1 VITSDWP
8 TPTAGDNE
16 GIYDPVN
23 HGFLVTESDPDTI
36 IFLDRVNRG
45 SVTLRSIVEDV
56 CDQAGFTIA
65 DDIDATALTDIVEGF
80 VISGRQ
86 QASGPIES
94 LSRLYDFDAREED
107 FIIDFIKGGG
117 ASAFTIDEDDL
128 GVESG
133 NLGREVKLERERI
146 DEREIP
152 RIVEINFSDVDFDYQ
167 SGTQRWQRIQEAT
180 NSEKKISFSVGLSE
194 TNTNVLAMAERVGQK
209 AWLERFN
216 YQTPVG
222 PKHYRISPGD
232 VGTIVIG
239 GVSLLV
245 KVLSA
250 NLGDNGVYQIAAV
263 SENLEGHTTAG
274 NTGSGSGDFPAQDV
288 GGTALV
294 NLYTIDNPIILDSQ
308 DGIGAMLAS
317 GRIGS
322 GDFPGASVFFSTDNV
337 NFTVVQSIQSNE
349 EVTHGVATTSL
360 PSASHTI
367 WDRVNTVTIDPF
379 NGTLESATEEE
390 VLNGANFALLGDEY
404 IQFANATLNGDGTY
418 TLDTLLRGRKG
429 TEWAISNHGNP
440 ERFVLMTTGTIF
452 NHALSDSLIN
462 STAYYKAVAFQ
473 QGFETGTLKQLGYQA
488 NAKKPYAVVE
498 VEGVFG
504 GSPSD
509 IPMSWVRRT
518 RVGGEWVDGTGTVP
532 LGEESEE
539 YILEILDTG
548 SPDVVLRTTGTLTSP
563 SYTYTEADQITDFGA
578 PVSSVTVRIY
588 QISATVGR
596 GFPSTKLLA
605 A

>member
-1 VITSDWP
+1 
-8 TPTAGDNE
+8 
-16 GIYDPVN
+16 
-23 HGFLVTESDPDTI
+23 
-36 IFLDRVNRG
+36 
-45 SVTLRSIVEDV
+45 
-56 CDQAGFTIA
+56 
-65 DDIDATALTDIVEGF
+65 
-80 VISGRQ
+80 
-86 QASGPIES
+86 
-94 LSRLYDFDAREED
+94 
-107 FIIDFIKGGG
+107 
-117 ASAFTIDEDDL
+117 
-128 GVESG
+128 
-133 NLGREVKLERERI
+133 
-146 DEREIP
+146 
-152 RIVEINFSDVDFDYQ
+152 
-167 SGTQRWQRIQEAT
+167 
-180 NSEKKISFSVGLSE
+180 
-194 TNTNVLAMAERVGQK
+194 
-209 AWLERFN
+209 
-216 YQTPVG
+216 
-222 PKHYRISPGD
+222 
-232 VGTIVIG
+232 
-239 GVSLLV
+239 
-245 KVLSA
+245 
-250 NLGDNGVYQIAAV
+250 LGDNGVYQITAV